1 MKYRKQSH
9 AVYYYTRYHIVI
21 STKYRR
27 KVLRKGMG
35 EYLKRKVLQIKK
47 FYPEIDI
54 IKVSTNIDHM
64 HIMISIPP
72 KMPVSS
78 VVRLLKTNTGNAMRK
93 RFPFLDKVYWGVEG
107 IWSIGYFVS
116 TVGISEEIIQKYIEL
131 QAREDSGQAKL
142 EL

>member
-1 MKYRKQSH
+1 MKYRKQSN
-9 AVYYYTRYHIVI
+9 AVYYTRYHIVI

-35 EYLKRKVLQIKK
+35 EYLKRKVLQIKR

-64 HIMISIPP
+64 HIMLWVPP
-72 KMPVSS
+72 KMSVSS
-78 VVRLLKTNTGNAMRK
+78 VVRLIKTNTGKAMRK
-93 RFPFLDKVYWGVEG
+93 HFPFLDKVYWGVEG

-131 QAREDSGQAKL
+131 QAREDSGQAQL